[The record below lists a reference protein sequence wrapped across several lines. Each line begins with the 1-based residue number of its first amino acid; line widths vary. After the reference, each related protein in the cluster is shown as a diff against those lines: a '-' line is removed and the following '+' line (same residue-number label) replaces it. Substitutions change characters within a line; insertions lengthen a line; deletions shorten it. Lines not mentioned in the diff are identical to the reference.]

1 MANHELLVAALQEEE
16 EEEEAEE
23 EASENDGFV
32 LDYEKEEE
40 DFLE

>member
-16 EEEEAEE
+16 EEEEEE

>member
-16 EEEEAEE
+16 EEE